1 MNSGGFMRNIKLLFL
16 FYFFTVQVCYSQNLT
31 ITSYYQ
37 ARNILEEV
45 IYQSDEERITLYCQA
60 QFDEDNNV
68 TLPDGFT
75 ADSYLNRLEKIEWEH
90 VVPAEN
96 FGRSFTEW
104 RDGHPLCIDDEGE
117 PFNGR
122 ACAELTSEEYRMM
135 AYDLHNLYPAI
146 GAVNASRSNY
156 NFAMLPDTESDFG
169 TCEMKIDKYDVTSDR
184 TSEALA
190 NDTISAQIVSEDF
203 VSYRTYDQNLSYH
216 VEPPE
221 HARGIIARAYLYM
234 EATYPRYQMSDQ
246 QRQLMNAWNRMYLP
260 TEWEMERNKRIQEI
274 QGNVNEFI
282 H

>member
-1 MNSGGFMRNIKLLFL
+1 MKIFQLLLIIISVPFL
-16 FYFFTVQVCYSQNLT
+16 ALAQNLT

-45 IYQSDEERITLYCQA
+45 IYQSDDERITLYCQA

-68 TLPDGFT
+68 TLPEGFT

-96 FGRSFTEW
+96 FGRTFPEW

-122 ACAELTSEEYRMM
+122 ECAELASEEYRMM

-156 NFAMLPDTESDFG
+156 NFAMLPDKESDFG
-169 TCEMKIDKYDVTSDR
+169 TCEMKI
-184 TSEALA
+184 
-190 NDTISAQIVSEDF
+190 EDGK
-203 VSYRTYDQNLSYH
+203 

-221 HARGIIARAYLYM
+221 YSRGIIARAYLYM
-234 EATYPRYQMSDQ
+234 EATYPRYQMSAQ
-246 QRQLMNAWNRMYLP
+246 QRQLMNAWNKMYP
-260 TEWEMERNKRIQEI
+260 PSEWEIERNERIREI
-274 QGNVNEFI
+274 QGNGNEFVMKSFQLI
-282 H
+282 DTNLVFQ